1 VPLHI
6 LVVDDEPAIRLLCRV
21 NLQADGMTVEE
32 AWDSDSAMAVAR
44 ARRPD
49 AVLLDVMLPGD
60 DGFAVAAR
68 LRAEPGLEDVPIM
81 LLTARADLDG
91 SELVRRSGAAGVL
104 TKPFNPVD
112 LSERLR
118 ALIRP

>member
-1 VPLHI
+1 
-6 LVVDDEPAIRLLCRV
+6 
-21 NLQADGMTVEE
+21 MTVDE
-32 AWDSDSAMAVAR
+32 AWDSASAVVAAEER
-44 ARRPD
+44 APD
-49 AVLLDVMLPGD
+49 AVVLDVMLPGE

-68 LRAEPGLEDVPIM
+68 LHAIPGLETVPIM
-81 LLTARADLDG
+81 MLTARADLDG

-118 ALIRP
+118 ELAKR

>member
-1 VPLHI
+1 
-6 LVVDDEPAIRLLCRV
+6 
-21 NLQADGMTVEE
+21 MTVDE
-32 AWDSDSAMAVAR
+32 AWDSDSAVIAAM

-49 AVLLDVMLPGD
+49 AVVLDVMLPGE
-60 DGFAVAAR
+60 DGFSVAAR
-68 LRAEPGLEDVPIM
+68 LHDVPGLEDVPIM

-91 SELVRRSGAAGVL
+91 SELVRRSGAVGVL

-118 ALIRP
+118 ELAKT

>member
-1 VPLHI
+1 VHI

-21 NLQADGMTVEE
+21 NLQADGMTVDE
-32 AWDSDSAMAVAR
+32 AWDSASAIEAAT

-60 DGFAVAAR
+60 DGFAVAAS
-68 LRAEPGLEDVPIM
+68 LREVPGLEAVPIM

-118 ALIRP
+118 SLARQ